1 MEHYRIDESHSNSY
15 TVWKEMGSP
24 AVPSPEQFARL
35 EAAGQLQLLAPPEW
49 ATAKEGQ
56 LDLQFPLPGHAVSL
70 LRVTW

>member
-1 MEHYRIDESHSNSY
+1 
-15 TVWKEMGSP
+15 MGSP